1 MLKLGDVQET
11 ALIPLAVRA
20 EETKR
25 KNARIHDLKAVKIID
40 DLYVDTKKYNKFFS
54 HEGVVART
62 VMIDREVKNLL
73 KNILT
78 QYASTLAAD
87 WTTDFHALITERYSG
102 SILTCP
108 TPSKYE
114 KRYLKKPNVSICL
127 REIFLKIAGQRRYRK
142 DTLLS

>member
-25 KNARIHDLKAVKIID
+25 KNARIHDLKAVRIID
-40 DLYVDTKKYNKFFS
+40 ELGLDTKKYNKFFS

-73 KNILT
+73 KKYPDAICVNLGCGLDDRFSRIDNGLIQWFNIYLHD
-78 QYASTLAAD
+78 SIEVRKKV
-87 WTTDFHALITERYSG
+87 FEETEREHIFFTQSYLM
-102 SILTCP
+102 LT
-108 TPSKYE
+108 SKT
-114 KRYLKKPNVSICL
+114 V
-127 REIFLKIAGQRRYRK
+127 
-142 DTLLS
+142 